1 MANSIEVINRM
12 TVEAFKKEC
21 NTPKIMFRKVVDANK
36 KPLNYK
42 DAEGKD
48 TGIQKRAIVDVAGNT
63 VAWCSCAIARKFEE
77 GESIKGLNLAVI
89 QVLNEG
95 KVYTSLCLA
104 NTSGEFEVEEL

>member
-21 NTPKIMFRKVVDANK
+21 NTPKIMFRKVVDADK

-63 VAWCSCAIARKFEE
+63 VAWCSCAIARKFDA
-77 GESIKGLNLAVI
+77 GESLKGLNLAVI
-89 QVLNEG
+89 DSEVDG
-95 KVYTSLCLA
+95 TIFTTLCLA
-104 NTSGEFEVEEL
+104 NTSGEFEAEEL